1 MTARKAVLPQFA
13 GLPPAA
19 RAYVWAVVVAGAL
32 CLIDATTRL
41 HFDQP
46 GLFAFLGGLGIAT
59 SAIKIDLPLGRSQ
72 SNLSLSH
79 TINFWALLALGPGP
93 AVCIAT
99 ISAWTQ
105 CTFRVG
111 ARNPAHRILFNI
123 GSLTLTA
130 WVAGLPIALVMD
142 WGAPGFAALARTAA
156 VIAPLY
162 FFSNTIL
169 VAGAIALS
177 TRQPL
182 SRVWHRN
189 FLWSAPSYLAGAA
202 LAALATAA
210 PPRGWFGWL
219 LLLAAP
225 LYLVFRSYHTVV
237 ARLREEQDQTRRAM
251 DVQLATIEALA
262 LAIEARGGCTPE
274 HIRSIQHYAATL
286 AEAAGLSDAEVQ
298 AVRTAALLHDIGN
311 MAVPEHILSKPDAL
325 TPEEFDRVKIHPRVG
340 AEILQNVPFGGP
352 VSDLVL
358 SHHERWDGLGYP
370 AGLRGEDIPVGAR
383 ILAIA
388 DCFSTL
394 QADRPYR
401 PARSEGDAIALL
413 REYSGSAFDP
423 ALVDLLIARLKM
435 DQVDATDASPLEGS
449 WSGVEELDALQD
461 IAGAHREEQTLY
473 EIAQALGCSLGVS
486 DAMALIQEKVS
497 RLVPFVTCALFLGDD
512 EDGYVC
518 RYAHG
523 PGTEALFKWEPR
535 SWSEISLRLPACA
548 DGRGAHGE
556 ELTSLLP
563 CPLRF
568 EGRLIGGLVI
578 YHSVPNCFTD
588 EHRRVLGRVSEQAA
602 AVIFNSTRFEQTQHE
617 SHTDPLTGLANRRSL
632 GRQFETGLAHATRI
646 RATIGVVVLDLDRLK
661 EINDT
666 YGHEAGDRALRT
678 IGSVLKATVRQND
691 LCARFAG
698 DEFVVVLWDC
708 PPEHEGRR
716 VQELQNA
723 VAAHP
728 FEPRPGV
735 RLSLSISAGPARF
748 PDDGHTFDEL
758 LAAADERMY
767 RDKAVRRS
775 RNVTRHGSAVA
786 KSELA

>member
-1 MTARKAVLPQFA
+1 MTEAKAGTAPIFAALPA
-13 GLPPAA
+13 IA
-19 RAYVWAVVVAGAL
+19 RAYVATVVCAGAL
-32 CLIDATTRL
+32 CLLDAATRL
-41 HFDQP
+41 QFNHA
-46 GLFAFLGGLGIAT
+46 GLFGLLLVLGVAT
-59 SAIKIDLPLGRSQ
+59 SAVKIDLPLGRSH

-79 TINFWALLALGPGP
+79 AINFWALFALGPAE

-99 ISAWTQ
+99 VSAWTQ

-111 ARNPAHRILFNI
+111 ARNPLHRILFNV

-130 WVAGLPIALVMD
+130 WLA
-142 WGAPGFAALARTAA
+142 GAPIGFLMEWGPSGFAALARTAA
-156 VIAPLY
+156 IIAPLY
-162 FFSNTIL
+162 FFTNTAL
-169 VAGAIALS
+169 VAAAIGLS
-177 TRQPL
+177 TRQPV
-182 SRVWHRN
+182 SRVWHRH
-189 FLWSAPSYLAGAA
+189 FFWSAPSYLAGAA

-210 PPRGWFGWL
+210 PSRGWFGWL
-219 LLLAAP
+219 PLLAVP

-237 ARLREEQDQTRRAM
+237 ARLREEQNETRRAM

-262 LAIEARGGCTPE
+262 LAIEARAGCTPD
-274 HIRSIQHYAATL
+274 HIRSIQQYAAML
-286 AEAAGLSDAEVQ
+286 AEAAGLSDTELQ

-325 TPEEFDRVKIHPRVG
+325 TPAEFDRVKIHPRVG
-340 AEILQNVPFGGP
+340 AEILKNVPFGAP

-370 AGLRGEDIPVGAR
+370 AGLRGKDIPLGAR
-383 ILAIA
+383 VLAIA

-401 PARSEGDAIALL
+401 PARSEAEAVALL
-413 REYSGSAFDP
+413 REYAGSAFDP
-423 ALVDLLIARLKM
+423 MLVELLIARLHTSSGAAEAS
-435 DQVDATDASPLEGS
+435 ATDTSS
-449 WSGVEELDALQD
+449 WNDARELDALQD

-512 EDGYVC
+512 TDGYVC

-523 PGTEALFKWEPR
+523 PGTEALFKCEPK
-535 SWSEISLRLPACA
+535 SWSEISLRLPSCA

-568 EGRLIGGLVI
+568 DGRLIGGLVI

-588 EHRRVLGRVSEQAA
+588 EHRRILGRVSEQAA

-632 GRQFETGLAHATRI
+632 HRQFETGLAHASRSKLS
-646 RATIGVVVLDLDRLK
+646 IGVVVLDLDRLK

-666 YGHEAGDRALRT
+666 YGHEAGDRALRA
-678 IGSVLKATVRQND
+678 IGSVLKATVRLND

-708 PPEHEGRR
+708 PPEHEARR

-748 PDDGHTFDEL
+748 PNDGHSFDEL

-775 RNVTRHGSAVA
+775 RSALRQSVIA
-786 KSELA
+786 QN

>member
-1 MTARKAVLPQFA
+1 VTAEKTATPQFA
-13 GLPPAA
+13 ALPPAA
-19 RAYVWAVVVAGAL
+19 RAYVCAVVVAGTL
-32 CLIDATTRL
+32 CLLDSAARL
-41 HFDQP
+41 QFDQA
-46 GLFAFLGGLGIAT
+46 GLFALLAALGIAT

-79 TINFWALLALGPGP
+79 TINFWALLALGPAP
-93 AVCIAT
+93 AVFIAT

-111 ARNPAHRILFNI
+111 ARNPIHRILFNI
-123 GSLTLTA
+123 GTLTLTA
-130 WVAGLPIALVMD
+130 WLAGLPIDVVMG
-142 WGAPGFAALARTAA
+142 WGAPGFAALARAA
-156 VIAPLY
+156 SVIAPLY

-189 FLWSAPSYLAGAA
+189 FFWSAPSYLAGAA

-210 PPRGWFGWL
+210 PSRGWFGWL
-219 LLLAAP
+219 LLLVAP

-237 ARLREEQDQTRRAM
+237 SRLREEQDETRRAM
-251 DVQLATIEALA
+251 DVQLSTIEALA
-262 LAIEARGGCTPE
+262 LAIEARAGCTPE
-274 HIRSIQHYAATL
+274 HIRSIQHYAAML

-298 AVRTAALLHDIGN
+298 AVRTGALLHDIGN

-340 AEILQNVPFGGP
+340 ADILKNVPFGAP

-370 AGLRGEDIPVGAR
+370 AGLRGEDIPLGAR

-401 PARSEGDAIALL
+401 PARSERDAIALL

-423 ALVDLLIARLKM
+423 ALVDLLIARLNATP
-435 DQVDATDASPLEGS
+435 VDAGARSTIEGS
-449 WSGVEELDALQD
+449 WTGGEELDALQD

-512 EDGYVC
+512 EEGYVC

-578 YHSVPNCFTD
+578 YHSVPSCFTD

-632 GRQFETGLAHATRI
+632 DRQFETGLAHASRT

-666 YGHEAGDRALRT
+666 YGHEAGDRALRA

-708 PPEHEGRR
+708 PPEHEARR